1 MVASEPE
8 SNANLII
15 FGLYV
20 DYQGTPGMD
29 RVVTCLLSFLEKSL
43 KDNGKSG
50 MFIKAL
56 KRKGVLSTM
65 KGELHQQP
73 FISEPCCYTVCLNT
87 HCPYLF

>member
-1 MVASEPE
+1 MEGYCSFLIEKMEKVINLVASEPE

-20 DYQGTPGMD
+20 DYKGTPGMD

-56 KRKGVLSTM
+56 KK
-65 KGELHQQP
+65 
-73 FISEPCCYTVCLNT
+73 
-87 HCPYLF
+87 